1 MNYLGGILTIEKIE
15 IINLLSFDE
24 LILNDL
30 NDMNCIVGRNNVG
43 KSNLFKAL
51 KYFYN
56 RLENK
61 VEIPPRL
68 NSNYSYKGSIAITF
82 DTTRIHRIA
91 RKHSNNKYFRF
102 IISKLIPIE
111 KRSIFSSLEYNQ
123 DKTAYT
129 LTLNIYSDGK
139 VAWST
144 NDRHVLNL
152 IFYLY
157 PFFHIEP
164 RHMDLYEWDGLWDLI
179 SRLKSFNLSKIDD
192 SAVIDFFD
200 KSINSGDS
208 SSYKQYIEELSKTIS
223 TKPSTPKEKVLSYI
237 KAGLKGYRFEIDEN
251 DLRFH
256 SDGTN
261 SFHFIKT
268 FLKILIS
275 ISRREYITPFVF
287 IDEPE
292 IGLHPKMNETLVHD
306 IYMSYKYSSLGNDKV
321 PKPRVFLSTHSPN
334 IIKEVVKK
342 FREKQRIFSF
352 QKSRDSTTS
361 VNTLNSTYESESFI
375 NSFNDN
381 EARLFFSDFILF
393 VEGETELEVFGNMNL
408 CNHFKHLRDI
418 DVYKSSSNV
427 IGERVNPSYSN
438 SAIPY
443 LFLFDA
449 DKAISI
455 SGTPNNFNLKLRKNG
470 NYFNFKQDTLNAEYH
485 KFKLGFS
492 QKYKREKEN
501 IRYILDN
508 REKNL
513 GIDLTSQTFVN
524 KHEFESIFKAV
535 KHRLL
540 SKKIYINRTTFE
552 GCLIHEASSKIFYDW
567 IKKEYEVDLSQILQ
581 RVRNSKRLKESML
594 IDYLRIIFNGKSQ
607 VFTDYSYFNVNGY
620 EQALKKKKK
629 INGKLSHTSRHAKML
644 MKILEKHIIENNS
657 LGKTNGWAT
666 SFLNFAIHDLENKS
680 LVLEKPFGTLFSIH
694 FPEFYDIIQ
703 MLRPDSRGKV

>member
-1 MNYLGGILTIEKIE
+1 
-15 IINLLSFDE
+15 
-24 LILNDL
+24 
-30 NDMNCIVGRNNVG
+30 
-43 KSNLFKAL
+43 
-51 KYFYN
+51 
-56 RLENK
+56 
-61 VEIPPRL
+61 
-68 NSNYSYKGSIAITF
+68 
-82 DTTRIHRIA
+82 
-91 RKHSNNKYFRF
+91 
-102 IISKLIPIE
+102 
-111 KRSIFSSLEYNQ
+111 
-123 DKTAYT
+123 
-129 LTLNIYSDGK
+129 
-139 VAWST
+139 
-144 NDRHVLNL
+144 
-152 IFYLY
+152 
-157 PFFHIEP
+157 
-164 RHMDLYEWDGLWDLI
+164 
-179 SRLKSFNLSKIDD
+179 
-192 SAVIDFFD
+192 
-200 KSINSGDS
+200 
-208 SSYKQYIEELSKTIS
+208 
-223 TKPSTPKEKVLSYI
+223 
-237 KAGLKGYRFEIDEN
+237 
-251 DLRFH
+251 
-256 SDGTN
+256 
-261 SFHFIKT
+261 
-268 FLKILIS
+268 
-275 ISRREYITPFVF
+275 
-287 IDEPE
+287 
-292 IGLHPKMNETLVHD
+292 
-306 IYMSYKYSSLGNDKV
+306 
-321 PKPRVFLSTHSPN
+321 
-334 IIKEVVKK
+334 
-342 FREKQRIFSF
+342 
-352 QKSRDSTTS
+352 
-361 VNTLNSTYESESFI
+361 
-375 NSFNDN
+375 
-381 EARLFFSDFILF
+381 LFFSDFILF